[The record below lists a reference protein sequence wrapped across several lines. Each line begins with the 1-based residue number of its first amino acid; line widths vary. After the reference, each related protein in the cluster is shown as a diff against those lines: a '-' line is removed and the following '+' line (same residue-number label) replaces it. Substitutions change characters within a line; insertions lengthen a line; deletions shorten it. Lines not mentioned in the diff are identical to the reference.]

1 VATDAH
7 YDGLRASVSAPAM
20 WAHLEL
26 FEKHRKEAGSP
37 GELESIR
44 YVEGA
49 MRRYGYATDLIL
61 HDAYISLP
69 GAARV
74 VAGSRTLGAITHSH
88 ARSSPPAGLTAPLV
102 DLGGG
107 EEAAFAADLRGRIV
121 MLDSLANPVMTRRA
135 MAAGAVGQLHVSP
148 HEHRHEMCI
157 SPVWGSPGERHLPH
171 MPSTVVVT
179 VAAADGAALRARLAG
194 DRMMQV
200 TLHAEVDTGWRPTP
214 ILIAELPGPDGGAEE
229 PFVFFTGHHDAWY
242 EGVMDNGGANAT
254 MMEVARLCAT
264 RRHQW
269 NRGLRLAFWSGHSQ
283 GRYSSSAWYADAKW
297 EELEKR
303 ALVHVNVDSTGGS
316 GNTQID
322 TGSAAELRALARESI
337 EREVSE
343 PYKLHRVGRAG
354 DESFWG
360 IGVPAMYGN
369 MSAQPAKEGGTQGAH
384 GTGWWWH
391 TAHDRLD
398 KMDAEILVRDTR
410 IYLHSIWRLLTDD
423 VLPLDFAEHARA
435 LRGELTALQ
444 DVLDDRFDL
453 SLLIARATTLEA
465 RCAALGSLRGD
476 PARLNATLKALCR
489 VLVPLDH
496 TEGDRFTPD
505 PALPQRTYPS
515 LQPLRRL
522 AALPRGS
529 DAARFLEVDMV
540 RARARVGF
548 ALAQA
553 IATTDSALEG

>member
-1 VATDAH
+1 VATDAD
-7 YDGLRASVSAPAM
+7 YQELREQVSASRM

-26 FEKHRKEAGSP
+26 FDKHRKEAGSP

-44 YVEGA
+44 YVEGV
-49 MRRYGYATDLIL
+49 MRAAGYATELIL

-69 GAARV
+69 GPARV
-74 VAGSRTLGAITHSH
+74 SVGNHAFGAITHSH
-88 ARSSPPAGLTAPLV
+88 SRASPAAGLTAPLV
-102 DLGGG
+102 DLGAG
-107 EEAAFAADLRGRIV
+107 EEAAFGGDLRGRIV
-121 MLDSLANPVMTRRA
+121 MIDSLANPVMTRRA
-135 MAAGAVGQLHVSP
+135 MAAGAVGQVHVSP

-157 SPVWGSPGERHLPH
+157 SPVWGSPGERDLPR

-179 VAAADGAALRARLAG
+179 VAAADGAALRPRLA
-194 DRMMQV
+194 D
-200 TLHAEVDTGWRPTP
+200 
-214 ILIAELPGPDGGAEE
+214 E

-254 MMEVARLCAT
+254 MIEVARLCAGK
-264 RRHQW
+264 RERW
-269 NRGLRLAFWSGHSQ
+269 KRGLRLAFWSGHSQ
-283 GRYSSSAWYADAKW
+283 GRYSSSAWYADEKW

-303 ALVHVNVDSTGGS
+303 ALVHVNVDSTGGA
-316 GNTQID
+316 GNTLID

-343 PYKLHRVGRAG
+343 PYRLHRVGRAG

-369 MSAQPAKEGGTQGAH
+369 MSAQPPKPGGTQGAH

-398 KMDAEILVRDTR
+398 RMDAEILVRDTR
-410 IYLHSIWRLLTDD
+410 IYLHSVWRLLTDD
-423 VLPLDFAEHARA
+423 VLALDFAEHARSLCA
-435 LRGELTALQ
+435 ELTAMQ
-444 DVLDDRFDL
+444 DALGDRFDL
-453 SLLIARATTLEA
+453 SLLIARATALEA
-465 RCAALGSLRGD
+465 RCAALDSLRGD

-489 VLVPLDH
+489 VLVPVDH

-505 PALPQRTYPS
+505 PALPQKTYPS

-553 IATTDSALEG
+553 IATVDAALEG